1 MNRYISQCLL
11 SCYHHAKCQRSRRN
25 CFRENAIRYDLC
37 RNRVEASVSYWGE
50 RRTDRERERETET
63 ETERQS
69 PKALRALEILLI
81 SMSTTQT
88 VEEKRRRKKKHQK
101 TTTFGLTF
109 PTTLW
114 PPEYQLVDV
123 LSPVNASSRRLG
135 HGN

>member
-1 MNRYISQCLL
+1 M
-11 SCYHHAKCQRSRRN
+11 RN
-25 CFRENAIRYDLC
+25 VNVLDETASEKTPFATICAEIVWKHQLAI
-37 RNRVEASVSYWGE
+37 GE
-50 RRTDRERERETET
+50 RDARTERERETET

-114 PPEYQLVDV
+114 PPEYQLVGV